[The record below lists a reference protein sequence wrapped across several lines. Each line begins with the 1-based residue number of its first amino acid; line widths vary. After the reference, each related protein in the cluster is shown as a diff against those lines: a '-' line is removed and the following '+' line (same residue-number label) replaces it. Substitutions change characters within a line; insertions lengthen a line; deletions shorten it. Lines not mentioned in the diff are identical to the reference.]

1 MRSRNK
7 LKIINDPIYGFIHI
21 PSTLVFDIIEHR
33 YFQRLRR
40 INQMGLSFLFF
51 ARYGAQHSREYLAR
65 GYFAAFY
72 ERTQCYF

>member
-40 INQMGLSFLFF
+40 INQMGLSFLVSQ
-51 ARYGAQHSREYLAR
+51 GLSTLVLNTCW
-65 GYFAAFY
+65 GVC
-72 ERTQCYF
+72 T

>member
-21 PSTLVFDIIEHR
+21 PSTLVFDIIEHP

-40 INQMGLSFLFF
+40 INQMGLS
-51 ARYGAQHSREYLAR
+51 YL
-65 GYFAAFY
+65 GV
-72 ERTQCYF
+72 CS